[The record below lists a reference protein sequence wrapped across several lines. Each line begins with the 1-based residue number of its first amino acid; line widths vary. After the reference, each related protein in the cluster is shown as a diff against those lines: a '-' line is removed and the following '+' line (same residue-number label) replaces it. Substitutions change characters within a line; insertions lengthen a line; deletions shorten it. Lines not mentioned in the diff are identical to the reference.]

1 MEENFEKKSSKKVG
15 IIITVVVLLLVIGAI
30 VGGIIYLNSTRK
42 PEKIFAKTIE
52 DTFQMVKTENYR
64 KAKMELELSAEINAE
79 DAEIKAVNE
88 MLKAIKLKATLE
100 TDLDKKIF
108 NENLLATYDGEQVIS
123 VDLLVQ
129 DNKMYAYLNDLFSKY
144 IEFNEADLEGVDLS
158 SIFTATEA
166 VEVDENLLKDIKQ
179 ILIDEVNSR
188 ELTQEKTKLNDE
200 NVLKTT
206 LRLTPNDILD
216 IAIKIL
222 NKINEYENIPELEEA
237 IEDLRIEMEYSDE
250 TENYVDISVY
260 TKGLKN
266 DLVKAEV
273 LMIDKDYDEAIIFEL
288 EKNSEQEYTISM
300 SLNEESTSVSE
311 ATELMSITVN
321 EENENKGTIKF
332 EMNIEDQG
340 SIVLNINYN
349 VDYNVNIEK
358 RDVSNSIDANSLTEE
373 DAMEIRENIQKNE
386 ILYGLLELM
395 MTSQTTTLL
404 DQASEAADSV
414 EEALENEQQM
424 LENQQQ
430 TIDEL
435 INEM

>member
-166 VEVDENLLKDIKQ
+166 AEIDENLLNDIKQ
-179 ILIDEVNSR
+179 ILVDEVNSR

-206 LRLTPNDILD
+206 LRLTPNDVLD
-216 IAIKIL
+216 ITIKIL
-222 NKINEYENIPELEEA
+222 NKINEYENMPELQEA
-237 IEDLRIEMEYSDE
+237 IEDLETELEYSAE
-250 TENYVDISVY
+250 TENYADISLY
-260 TKGLKN
+260 TKGFKN
-266 DLVKAEV
+266 DLIKAEV
-273 LMIDKDYDEAIIFEL
+273 LMINKDYDEAIVL
-288 EKNSEQEYTISM
+288 EIEENSENESTITM
-300 SLNEESTSVSE
+300 SLNQESTSVSDATEQIVIVMKRENQNE
-311 ATELMSITVN
+311 ATISLKINTGDQESIT
-321 EENENKGTIKF
+321 
-332 EMNIEDQG
+332 
-340 SIVLNINYN
+340 LN
-349 VDYNVNIEK
+349 VDYSVDYNANIEE
-358 RDVSNSIDANSLTEE
+358 RDVSNSVKASSLTEE
-373 DAMEIRENIQKNE
+373 DAMEIMENIQKNE
-386 ILYGLLELM
+386 ILYGLIQLM
-395 MTSQTTTLL
+395 MTQSIL
-404 DQASEAADSV
+404 DQATEAADSL

-424 LENQQQ
+424 LENEQQM
-430 TIDEL
+430 IDEL

>member
-1 MEENFEKKSSKKVG
+1 
-15 IIITVVVLLLVIGAI
+15 
-30 VGGIIYLNSTRK
+30 
-42 PEKIFAKTIE
+42 
-52 DTFQMVKTENYR
+52 
-64 KAKMELELSAEINAE
+64 MELELSAEINAE

-166 VEVDENLLKDIKQ
+166 AEIDENLLNDIKQ
-179 ILIDEVNSR
+179 ILVDEVNSR

-266 DLVKAEV
+266 ELVKAEA
-273 LMIDKDYDEAIIFEL
+273 LMIDKDYDEAIVFEL
-288 EKNSEQEYTISM
+288 EKNSEQEYTVKI

-340 SIVLNINYN
+340 SIALNINYN
-349 VDYNVNIEK
+349 VDYNANIEE

-373 DAMEIRENIQKNE
+373 DVMEIMENIQKNE
-386 ILYGLLELM
+386 ILYSIIQLM
-395 MTSQTTTLL
+395 VVNGNSYSLDTT
-404 DQASEAADSV
+404 
-414 EEALENEQQM
+414 
-424 LENQQQ
+424 
-430 TIDEL
+430 I
-435 INEM
+435 

>member
-15 IIITVVVLLLVIGAI
+15 IIITVVVILLIIAAM
-30 VGGIIYLNSTRK
+30 VGGVTYINSTRK

-52 DTFQMVKTENYR
+52 DVFEMVEVTDSR
-64 KAKMELELSAEINAE
+64 KEKAEVELSAELEANDPEVKAINE
-79 DAEIKAVNE
+79 F
-88 MLKAIKLKATLE
+88 LKVIKLKLTTE
-100 TDLDKKIF
+100 IDLDKEIF
-108 NENLLATYDGEQVIS
+108 NANILATYNNMQVIS
-123 VDLLVQ
+123 LDTLIQNERAYIYLKDL
-129 DNKMYAYLNDLFSKY
+129 YSKY
-144 IEFNEADLEGVDLS
+144 IELDEEYLEGVDLS
-158 SIFTATEA
+158 TLFTTPKTINE
-166 VEVDENLLKDIKQ
+166 DLITDIKQ
-179 ILIDEVNSR
+179 IILDEVNSR
-188 ELTQEKTKLNDE
+188 EFTQEKIKLNDE

-206 LRLTPNDILD
+206 LRLTPKEVLEIS
-216 IAIKIL
+216 IKML
-222 NKINEYENIPELEEA
+222 NKINEYENIPEFEEA
-237 IEDLRIEMEYSDE
+237 IEDLKMEMEYLDE
-250 TENYVDISVY
+250 TENYLDISIY

-266 DLVKAEV
+266 ELVKAEA

-288 EKNSEQEYTISM
+288 EKNSEQEYTVKI

-340 SIVLNINYN
+340 SIALNINYN
-349 VDYNVNIEK
+349 VDYNANIEE

-373 DAMEIRENIQKNE
+373 DAMEIMENIQQNE